1 MLYFA
6 IFGFVMLVLVFKSL
20 VETTYGVILI
30 FAGLVLIV
38 IGYLIKSAAFIVKIY
53 SALEARSQNKKV
65 CFP

>member
-1 MLYFA
+1 
-6 IFGFVMLVLVFKSL
+6 MLVLVFKSL